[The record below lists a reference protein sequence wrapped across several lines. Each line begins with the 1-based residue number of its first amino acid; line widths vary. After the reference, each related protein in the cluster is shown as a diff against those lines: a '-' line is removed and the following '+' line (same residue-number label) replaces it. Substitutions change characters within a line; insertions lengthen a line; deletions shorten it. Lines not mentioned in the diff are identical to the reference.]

1 LPKVQVL
8 DQDSSGSETPMFMK
22 LSAPLQQL
30 YRHIGD
36 VVPHSLLYPR
46 GVRGQIF
53 GWRLRRVQPARASS
67 SPSRRDLHIIEW
79 QGHLRQHRALG
90 QPRTP
95 STTTIFK
102 FLLEELAGEHRELQ
116 TLFVAAVMKGPPLPS
131 PIGVG
136 KCTLLPSTPPP
147 SASRAI
153 PEGTSLL
160 LALFCSQ
167 V

>member
-1 LPKVQVL
+1 MAAAKASRFAAFVGP
-8 DQDSSGSETPMFMK
+8 DMD
-22 LSAPLQQL
+22 A
-30 YRHIGD
+30 
-36 VVPHSLLYPR
+36 
-46 GVRGQIF
+46 
-53 GWRLRRVQPARASS
+53 RLRTQLTLSRREKGQTRWWRSGGLLSARASS
-67 SPSRRDLHIIEW
+67 SPSRRNHHIIEW
-79 QGHLRQHRALG
+79 RGQLRHHQAWG
-90 QPRTP
+90 IAG
-95 STTTIFK
+95 TTSSPAQLK
-102 FLLEELAGEHRELQ
+102 FLLEELAGEHQELQ

-136 KCTLLPSTPPP
+136 KCTLLPSTPLP

>member
-1 LPKVQVL
+1 
-8 DQDSSGSETPMFMK
+8 M
-22 LSAPLQQL
+22 
-30 YRHIGD
+30 
-36 VVPHSLLYPR
+36 
-46 GVRGQIF
+46 
-53 GWRLRRVQPARASS
+53 
-67 SPSRRDLHIIEW
+67 
-79 QGHLRQHRALG
+79 G

-95 STTTIFK
+95 STTSIFK

-136 KCTLLPSTPPP
+136 KRTLLPSTPPP

-167 V
+167 VSIDACSPGRAHEERRVQFGGEWAQTIRLKVFSSMVRKPVVRCTFK